1 LLPLEFVLPLAPAFA
16 PVLLVEALPD
26 ASVDP
31 LVLLPT
37 LPELLVSGLV
47 LVEPVVPAVPPVVLE
62 PDVPI
67 VSEDDPVELVPV
79 ELGVLLDGCVFCML
93 PLELV
98 LELPLWSVA
107 LPVPMLD
114 PA

>member
-1 LLPLEFVLPLAPAFA
+1 
-16 PVLLVEALPD
+16 
-26 ASVDP
+26 
-31 LVLLPT
+31 
-37 LPELLVSGLV
+37 
-47 LVEPVVPAVPPVVLE
+47 
-62 PDVPI
+62 